1 MPAMLGG
8 GGGGR
13 LLARPGKGLPAM
25 LLVVEVTAWMVGERV
40 SRERLPSDSVIS
52 ELGDIETAS
61 LGEETLRMF
70 MRIFVNDFGLQRM
83 TSCQN
88 LKIIQSIILK
98 YIQGDKH
105 FIKIKYVQISFKDI
119 I

>member
-1 MPAMLGG
+1 MPAML
-8 GGGGR
+8 GGGR

-25 LLVVEVTAWMVGERV
+25 LLVVEATVWMVGERV

-70 MRIFVNDFGLQRM
+70 MRIFVNDFDLQRM
-83 TSCQN
+83 TLCQN
-88 LKIIQSIILK
+88 HVTSKSMQQTK
-98 YIQGDKH
+98 
-105 FIKIKYVQISFKDI
+105 FEVT
-119 I
+119 